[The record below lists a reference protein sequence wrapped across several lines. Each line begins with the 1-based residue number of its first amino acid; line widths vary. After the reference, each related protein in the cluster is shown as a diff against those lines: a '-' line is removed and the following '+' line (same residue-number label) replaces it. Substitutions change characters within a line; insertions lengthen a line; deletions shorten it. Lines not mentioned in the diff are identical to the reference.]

1 MNRRTFVTLIP
12 FLPALLKLQPDLNPN
27 QIHIEAIKRES
38 ARLKELLLENARATE
53 RLREWFK
60 SEQFKHKFAGLIS

>member
-12 FLPALLKLQPDLNPN
+12 FLPKLVNANPN
-27 QIHIEAIKRES
+27 QIHIDAIKRES
-38 ARLKELLLENARATE
+38 ARLKELLLENERAKE